1 MQIEETNVECEG
13 MIINT
18 HGVEIEVFEIVTFS
32 QRVEKQGAG
41 EVLVSSDSSRKQQ
54 QWSAVSGVHSHE

>member
-13 MIINT
+13 MTINT

-32 QRVEKQGAG
+32 RRG

-54 QWSAVSGVHSHE
+54 QWSAVSGVRSHE